1 MFPSDIIERRFRT
14 ELGLVGEA
22 GLAWWELLTKNGETT
37 TQSSTVTEQQEL
49 DIDIPLELIVVSTWF
64 DHLIRNRTNSPTAP
78 TCTRAA
84 IISLIPYKLWKK
96 GGNGSS
102 NVNVTSRFN
111 INAEMFYEI
120 HRFIVNTLIPFLKF
134 NNDMLAAWRDGS
146 LRLGD
151 DMHGDLEDNLV
162 EKREKTT
169 TTAVTKIEQEKPL
182 EETKSNQSTAAG
194 SVFRIRIYR
203 RSCVPTEL
211 ILTFNFARSRRYIF
225 LSKMMSGGRVA
236 KYTWRMTSMHS
247 IQHQQPLQTLGD
259 FVDAL
264 WPYLCYV
271 EIQSHCRRVLA
282 PKYFQSSHWTLSWN
296 QRYSLRLRDLLTGVP
311 SSLKR
316 SRRRLTTAAAAASV
330 APLLDT
336 ESNAKTSK
344 WTKRLLSLC
353 KEDQYLAACASGVG
367 LDLSGNLLIL
377 PHFLM
382 LRIWGL
388 CCWNESAPPKPLFF
402 DQRGHP
408 THPPPP
414 YSVQCI
420 HDFLQDR

>member
-1 MFPSDIIERRFRT
+1 
-14 ELGLVGEA
+14 
-22 GLAWWELLTKNGETT
+22 
-37 TQSSTVTEQQEL
+37 
-49 DIDIPLELIVVSTWF
+49 
-64 DHLIRNRTNSPTAP
+64 
-78 TCTRAA
+78 
-84 IISLIPYKLWKK
+84 
-96 GGNGSS
+96 
-102 NVNVTSRFN
+102 
-111 INAEMFYEI
+111 
-120 HRFIVNTLIPFLKF
+120 
-134 NNDMLAAWRDGS
+134 
-146 LRLGD
+146 
-151 DMHGDLEDNLV
+151 
-162 EKREKTT
+162 
-169 TTAVTKIEQEKPL
+169 
-182 EETKSNQSTAAG
+182 
-194 SVFRIRIYR
+194 
-203 RSCVPTEL
+203 
-211 ILTFNFARSRRYIF
+211 
-225 LSKMMSGGRVA
+225 
-236 KYTWRMTSMHS
+236 MHS
-247 IQHQQPLQTLGD
+247 IQQQKPLQTLGD

-271 EIQSHCRRVLA
+271 EIQSHRRRVLA

-316 SRRRLTTAAAAASV
+316 SRRRLTAAAAAAAAAV

-353 KEDQYLAACASGVG
+353 KEDRYLAACASGVG

-388 CCWNESAPPKPLFF
+388 CCWNERAPPKPLFF